1 MISNLYKVNV
11 TFQAWKVYHG
21 MYMHFTNDT
30 YDFFKYRG
38 KGNWDKISSMEK
50 YFSRFERYG
59 KLSAQRGFFETLGKT
74 YTSRDDLIFFY
85 LSQFTN
91 ELLHPDDFDTDL
103 YADYKNRMENFLYY
117 IRLDSLNIVRY
128 MREYESTFNDV
139 FVASGINHPPILK
152 LGLSK
157 TISLETFSVLDMLF
171 NFIPNLNKQLV
182 DPIWDSYQTL
192 VTNYKPFLS
201 VDINAAR
208 NVVKEVIYAN

>member
-1 MISNLYKVNV
+1 
-11 TFQAWKVYHG
+11 
-21 MYMHFTNDT
+21 
-30 YDFFKYRG
+30 
-38 KGNWDKISSMEK
+38 
-50 YFSRFERYG
+50 
-59 KLSAQRGFFETLGKT
+59 
-74 YTSRDDLIFFY
+74 
-85 LSQFTN
+85 
-91 ELLHPDDFDTDL
+91 
-103 YADYKNRMENFLYY
+103 MENFLYY

>member
-1 MISNLYKVNV
+1 MQKVDPSVNPYK
-11 TFQAWKVYHG
+11 AL
-21 MYMHFTNDT
+21 
-30 YDFFKYRG
+30 
-38 KGNWDKISSMEK
+38 EK
-50 YFSRFERYG
+50 CGTS
-59 KLSAQRGFFETLGKT
+59 QRGFFETLGKT